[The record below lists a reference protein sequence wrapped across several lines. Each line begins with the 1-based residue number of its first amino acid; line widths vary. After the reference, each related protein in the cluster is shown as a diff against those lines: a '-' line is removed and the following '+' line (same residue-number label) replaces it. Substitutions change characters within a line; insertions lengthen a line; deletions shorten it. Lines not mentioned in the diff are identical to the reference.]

1 MKMRDDVLQVMTCE
15 ACGATGPDVVF
26 PVWLLTPGESHGTM
40 CARCDEA
47 EA

>member
-1 MKMRDDVLQVMTCE
+1 
-15 ACGATGPDVVF
+15 VF